1 MLKSAI
7 RIINAAIDATSSITL
22 VLISAQTMT
31 AVATYAR
38 KDAEALCVDSV
49 ATSDSLL
56 LTSFLEES
64 LGAIDGF
71 YQVKKFLKS

>member
-1 MLKSAI
+1 
-7 RIINAAIDATSSITL
+7 
-22 VLISAQTMT
+22 MT

-38 KDAEALCVDSV
+38 KDAKALCADSV